1 MNTHENSLST
11 EIQEQEQEQEQEQ
24 DPYPHH
30 FQITKTFREYI
41 EMYSRIDSG
50 VRMQDVLERVSGRV
64 YEIRE
69 ASNKLVFMTC
79 FSDEYTLQ
87 YMFDKKSYLDQEN
100 FLKDIRKINRGDIVG
115 VIGYV
120 GKSHKGE
127 LSVFPTTAPIILTP
141 CLQMIPKSYIGI
153 KDVDLQIKRRYL
165 DMIVNRELIQTLK
178 TKAMVVQ
185 NIKDYLNK
193 MHFTEVNTPILSNQA
208 GGANA
213 KPFETYHNDLK
224 SKMFL
229 RIAPELFLK
238 QLVVGGMERVY
249 EIGPQFRNESA
260 DTSHNPEFISLEFYM
275 AYTDYNQLMIIAE
288 DLLSQLV
295 FRIKGKYQFTYQDT
309 EIDFTPPFHRI
320 DFMKE
325 LEKYIGQIPD
335 NYESVEMKQFL
346 IEKCL
351 EHNVQCSEPKTIPRL
366 LDKLADRK

>member
-1 MNTHENSLST
+1 
-11 EIQEQEQEQEQEQ
+11 
-24 DPYPHH
+24 
-30 FQITKTFREYI
+30 
-41 EMYSRIDSG
+41 
-50 VRMQDVLERVSGRV
+50 
-64 YEIRE
+64 
-69 ASNKLVFMTC
+69 
-79 FSDEYTLQ
+79 
-87 YMFDKKSYLDQEN
+87 
-100 FLKDIRKINRGDIVG
+100 
-115 VIGYV
+115 
-120 GKSHKGE
+120 
-127 LSVFPTTAPIILTP
+127 
-141 CLQMIPKSYIGI
+141 
-153 KDVDLQIKRRYL
+153 
-165 DMIVNRELIQTLK
+165 
-178 TKAMVVQ
+178 MVVQ

-309 EIDFTPPFHRI
+309 EIDFTPPFQRI

-366 LDKLADRK
+366 LDKLAGHFIEPQCKNPTFLINHPVIMSPLAKWNRDDKRLTERFELFANFFELCNAYTELNDPLMQRKTFEKQMQDKKDGDSEAQEIDENFINALEIGLPPTGGFGLGIERLVMLLCDKAYIRDVIAFPAHRI